1 MRTLQGF
8 VGKLGFTAV
17 GVVVGMVLVAGTGA
31 AAVQFT
37 RATASEHS
45 IDVIQPLSSHDSS
58 VGTEDSSVRGADD
71 IVPETP
77 EANEPA
83 ESPEQADDSSSSAS
97 KDSSTGSTGQ
107 KSSSDDKAAG
117 AGEPG
122 DDHGKDG
129 GH

>member
-1 MRTLQGF
+1 MSKLHGLI
-8 VGKLGFTAV
+8 GKLGFTAV
-17 GVVVGMVLVAGTGA
+17 GVVVGMVLVSGTGA

-37 RATASEHS
+37 RTTASEHS

-58 VGTEDSSVRGADD
+58 VGTEDTSVRGADD

>member
-1 MRTLQGF
+1 MRTLQGLI
-8 VGKLGFTAV
+8 GKLGFTAV

-37 RATASEHS
+37 RTTASEHS

-58 VGTEDSSVRGADD
+58 VGTEDSSIRGADD